1 MGSNNDAKDIY
12 YEQQRAER
20 ARERSIAQATGRV
33 NAVFDAPE
41 RLAGREDFLAALRDN
56 YMRDLNRQKGLADRR
71 LKFSMARSG
80 LSGGSASVDANRTL
94 GEDFTEGLLDAENRS
109 QAGLADLEAQDEQ
122 SRLNILQMVRQ
133 GLDSTTAAQRAGA
146 AMRTNIESTK
156 TQNLMNGLGEVFG
169 NTAGIYKQQQ
179 EAQERRRGARDAG
192 VSIYGPKS
200 NYA

>member
-12 YEQQRAER
+12 HAQVQAER
-20 ARERSIAQATGRV
+20 ERENSIKRATGRV

-41 RLAGREDFLAALRDN
+41 RAAGREGFLAALREN
-56 YMRDLNRQKGLADRR
+56 FMRDLNRQKSLADRR

-80 LSGGSASVDANRTL
+80 LTGGSAAVDANRTL
-94 GEDFTEGLLDAENRS
+94 GEDFTTGLLSAENRA
-109 QAGLADLEAQDEQ
+109 QGGLADLEAQDEQ
-122 SRLNILQMVRQ
+122 SRLGILQMVRQ
-133 GLDSTTAAQRAGA
+133 GLDATTAAQRAGA

-156 TQNLMNGLGEVFG
+156 TQNLMNGLGDIFG
-169 NTAGIYKQQQ
+169 NTASIYKQQQ

-200 NYA
+200 PYA